1 MKFILPE
8 RAFPRLSLSP
18 EEEHAIR
25 SETERTTK
33 ATRALFDEFT
43 AQGRTLPADQYTLVK
58 TKDRLN
64 VYRVSFGQ
72 DPTSSSYLASPYSSS
87 SSSRSA
93 DKSRVDEWVDP
104 SPMKIMNHQGSYH
117 LIDERKPELR
127 SRTSANSAGSATAGA
142 PKVIVTG
149 FVEGTIEDFALSNI
163 AETELLCKMRGAYV
177 QDGNDD
183 IRILAKIHGPTR
195 DDPFAFLGVK
205 WVSKRFSYFSLPN
218 DMVYAESC
226 GVVHD
231 GRGTITAAYHVL
243 KSVEIARIGNLE
255 QFNVRR
261 IRSSISTIV
270 RKHDDRHIEIFCHAS
285 VPVQG
290 SESMNKSATAS
301 FEQSLLMS
309 CDALLHCAF
318 VRKLMWLSQ
327 QKQAPRNSLLGESEA
342 TSKMP
347 ARYCRLCNKSL
358 RGKLRGIFRPSNPC
372 HCCRQIV
379 CRTCTLDTN
388 VVVDVAVDNVTQRSF
403 PFCLQC
409 VSEANRLPAS
419 DVARAAVV
427 SNNYNAAVPRYKTN

>member
-1 MKFILPE
+1 MKFILPA
-8 RAFPRLSLSP
+8 RAFPRLALSP
-18 EEEHAIR
+18 EEEYTIR
-25 SETERTTK
+25 SETDRTTK
-33 ATRALFDEFT
+33 ATRALFDEFA
-43 AQGRTLPADQYTLVK
+43 AQGRTLPADQYTLMK

-64 VYRVSFGQ
+64 AYRVNFSQ

-87 SSSRSA
+87 SSSNRSA
-93 DKSRVDEWVDP
+93 GKSRTGEWVDP
-104 SPMKIMNHQGSYH
+104 VPMKLVNRQGSH
-117 LIDERKPELR
+117 QSVDERKPELHP
-127 SRTSANSAGSATAGA
+127 RTSANSAGSATAGA

-177 QDGNDD
+177 HDGNDD

-195 DDPFAFLGVK
+195 EDPFTFLGVK
-205 WVSKRFSYFSLPN
+205 WASKRLSYFSLPN

-231 GRGTITAAYHVL
+231 GRGTVTAAYHVL

-261 IRSSISTIV
+261 MRTSICTIV
-270 RKHDDRHIEIFCHAS
+270 RKHDDRHVEIFCHAS
-285 VPVQG
+285 VPVQDN
-290 SESMNKSATAS
+290 EPVNIAS
-301 FEQSLLMS
+301 FEQTLIVS

-327 QKQAPRNSLLGESEA
+327 QKQAPRNSLLDESEA

-347 ARYCRLCNKSL
+347 VRYCRLCNKSL

-388 VVVDVAVDNVTQRSF
+388 VVVDVAVDSVTQRAF

-427 SNNYNAAVPRYKTN
+427 SNNYNAAIPRSKAK